1 MEEHNRKKEEKEKR
15 DIAELKAARE
25 NAERKL
31 AELTDKHEKT
41 QDELSKI
48 GLGHYL
54 EQRELES
61 VIVGHEM
68 ELAKQKDLVEALN
81 QELDDQDHELS
92 LERSRYFT
100 HTTVLRQLLEHER
113 QHPFQGGIRMPVR
126 RRR

>member
-1 MEEHNRKKEEKEKR
+1 M
-15 DIAELKAARE
+15 
-25 NAERKL
+25 
-31 AELTDKHEKT
+31 
-41 QDELSKI
+41 
-48 GLGHYL
+48 

-81 QELDDQDHELS
+81 QELDNQDHELS

-100 HTTVLRQLLEHER
+100 HTITVLRQLLEHER
-113 QHPFQGGIRMPVR
+113 QNMPKGIRMPVR